1 MYPKHTLR
9 LSAASRQL
17 FRSAS
22 SPQPSTSHLIPITT
36 PPQPPTRPRTY
47 TTATTSVYPPSN
59 RLKGRSCMITG
70 GTSGIGYA
78 IAARFL
84 HEGIDQVILVGRSH
98 ARLVSAATKL
108 SSSTAEPPSQPQSSS
123 SPETPQ
129 QHTLLPFS
137 QTISLLVGDIADAA
151 SWSRELEKVMQ
162 TTNPTHLINAAGLSI
177 SSVLPKSSP
186 EDIARIL
193 DTNLQGAILT
203 TRAFL
208 RAAMRNHVRTKRS
221 SSPAPSPSPAAST
234 VMGNGDGE
242 NSSGVLDPPTPSKS
256 IINIASLLAHKG
268 GTGAVTYAASKA
280 GILGLTRSVAV
291 EAGTAMREV
300 RVRSNAIV
308 PGYVETPMI
317 EDFSEGETTRLKQSI
332 PLGRFGLPHEVADA
346 AVFLA
351 LNEYANNCVLNL
363 DGGLSAV

>member
-1 MYPKHTLR
+1 MPPKHTLR
-9 LSAASRQL
+9 LSAASRPLSQSIAPPTHPTPKT
-17 FRSAS
+17 RPYTTS
-22 SPQPSTSHLIPITT
+22 ST
-36 PPQPPTRPRTY
+36 PPQ
-47 TTATTSVYPPSN
+47 YPPSN

-84 HEGIDQVILVGRSH
+84 QEGIDQVILVGRSH
-98 ARLVSAATKL
+98 ARLVHAATTL
-108 SSSTAEPPSQPQSSS
+108 SSGTAAEVSALRQTS
-123 SPETPQ
+123 SPPETAAA

-137 QTISLLVGDIADAA
+137 QTISLLVGDVAEAG
-151 SWSRELEKVMQ
+151 SWSRELEQVMQ

-177 SSVLPKSSP
+177 SSVLTKSAP

-208 RAAMRNHVRTKRS
+208 RAAMRNHVRRKRAPAA
-221 SSPAPSPSPAAST
+221 PAPGSKGVGDAENPGANQPPPPSRC
-234 VMGNGDGE
+234 
-242 NSSGVLDPPTPSKS
+242 

-291 EAGTAMREV
+291 EAGAAMRDV

-317 EDFSEGETTRLKQSI
+317 EDFSEGETARLKQSI

-351 LNEYANNCVLNL
+351 QNEYANNCVLNL

>member
-9 LSAASRQL
+9 LSASSRQL

-22 SPQPSTSHLIPITT
+22 SPQPRTSPLHPITT
-36 PPQPPTRPRTY
+36 PPQPSPQPRAY
-47 TTATTSVYPPSN
+47 STTPYYPPSN

-84 HEGIDQVILVGRSH
+84 QEGIDQVILVGRSP
-98 ARLVSAATKL
+98 ARLVSAATTL
-108 SSSTAEPPSQPQSSS
+108 SSSSSTAEPTSQPQSSS

-137 QTISLLVGDIADAA
+137 PTISLLVGDIADAA

-177 SSVLPKSSP
+177 SRVLPKSSP

-208 RAAMRNHVRTKRS
+208 RAAMRNHVRAKRS
-221 SSPAPSPSPAAST
+221 PSAAASAST
-234 VMGNGDGE
+234 VIGNGDGDGE
-242 NSSGVLDPPTPSKS
+242 STGADQPPPSKS
-256 IINIASLLAHKG
+256 IINIASLLARKG

-291 EAGTAMREV
+291 EAGTALREV

>member
-1 MYPKHTLR
+1 MLPKHTLR

-17 FRSAS
+17 SHSIATQPTPQTRPYTTS
-22 SPQPSTSHLIPITT
+22 STT
-36 PPQPPTRPRTY
+36 PQ
-47 TTATTSVYPPSN
+47 YPPSN

-84 HEGIDQVILVGRSH
+84 QEGIDQVILVGRSH
-98 ARLVSAATKL
+98 ARLVSAATTL
-108 SSSTAEPPSQPQSSS
+108 SSGTATEPSALPPTS
-123 SPETPQ
+123 SPPETAAK
-129 QHTLLPFS
+129 HTLLPFS
-137 QTISLLVGDIADAA
+137 QTISLLVGDVAEAS

-162 TTNPTHLINAAGLSI
+162 TTNLTHLINAAGLSI
-177 SSVLPKSSP
+177 SSVLTKSSP

-208 RAAMRNHVRTKRS
+208 RAAMRNHVRSKRTPGAAA
-221 SSPAPSPSPAAST
+221 PAPGSKG
-234 VMGNGDGE
+234 VGDGE
-242 NSSGVLDPPTPSKS
+242 NPGANQPPPSKC

-291 EAGTAMREV
+291 EAGAAMRDV

-317 EDFSEGETTRLKQSI
+317 EDFSEGETARLKQSI

-346 AVFLA
+346 ALFLA
-351 LNEYANNCVLNL
+351 QNEYANNCVLNL